1 MRDLFVGGTV
11 DNSELDLDRGAAP
24 VHYPNETGSGQ
35 PRYRLYEIG
44 QRDGEAVYAVY
55 AAPNLASEVVERV
68 IAERD
73 YARRFGAESREGIEQ
88 G

>member
-24 VHYPNETGSGQ
+24 VHYQNETGSGQ